1 LVPQWGRGRRF
12 RWRSGIGITHV
23 TDWLFFVEKKKFIDI
38 RQVIAT
44 KNPGLLKWLPGF
56 VLGYIKRIVHE
67 EEVNTIMARHGD
79 RKELDFVD
87 ALIEE
92 FGVDVEVRGAENIP
106 LDRSVI
112 FASNH
117 PLGGLDGI
125 VLMHVLGKYRK
136 DLRFLVNDL
145 LMNIP
150 HFGELFVPVNKH
162 GSSGKRGAELIEETY
177 ASDNGILVFPAG
189 LVSRKQEQGIQ
200 DLEWKKSFINKARKY
215 KKDVVPVY
223 MEGRNSSF
231 FYNLANLRKKIGVKA
246 NIEMFYLADEMF
258 GQKNKKIVVHI
269 GKPIS
274 YQYFDDSKTD
284 KYWAEEVK
292 KIVYNIV
299 QDK

>member
-1 LVPQWGRGRRF
+1 M
-12 RWRSGIGITHV
+12 
-23 TDWLFFVEKKKFIDI
+23 EKKKFIDI

-92 FGVDVEVRGAENIP
+92 FGVYVEVGGAENIP

-112 FASNH
+112 VASNH

-145 LMNIP
+145 LLNIP

-177 ASDNGILVFPAG
+177 ASDNAILVFPAG
-189 LVSRKQEQGIQ
+189 LVSRKQEQGIM

-274 YQYFDDSKTD
+274 YKYFDDSKTD